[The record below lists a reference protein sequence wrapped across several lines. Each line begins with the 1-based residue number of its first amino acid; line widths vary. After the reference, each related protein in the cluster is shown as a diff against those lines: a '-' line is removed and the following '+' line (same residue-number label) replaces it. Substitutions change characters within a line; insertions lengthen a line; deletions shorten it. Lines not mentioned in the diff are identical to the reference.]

1 MEQQGIMRQLP
12 TDDQTIVD
20 YLYRIA
26 GEYGEKAAVLMGD
39 AALSYHDLNA
49 RSNQLAHYLRG
60 LGIGEDRV
68 VAIRLPRGMAMLIAI
83 FAIVK
88 AGGAYLPLAYN
99 APRSRI
105 ENILS
110 NSGAVCL
117 IGTDDG
123 DRWPIPRVEID
134 SAAVSAMP
142 TTDLRYRP
150 HARQL
155 AYIIYTSGST
165 GVPKG
170 VATEHA
176 ALLNRIVWMQN
187 AYPISSQDVLFQKTV
202 YTFDVSVW
210 EMFWWAMYGASV
222 VLLPSGLESDPRTLA
237 RLIQRH
243 RVSVVHFVPSMLN
256 LFVEYLEMKQD
267 PLLTASLRSV
277 FSSGEKLTVHS
288 VARFYQSVA
297 QGDLINLYGPT
308 EAAIDVSH
316 HRCLRGYDY
325 DDIPIGQAI
334 DGCRLYVLDDH
345 GNPVADGEE
354 GELYLAGIGLA
365 RGYLNN
371 VALTDRCFTVHPTLR
386 HLGKPERLYKTG
398 DLVWRDG
405 ESQQI
410 HYIGRNDFQIKIRG
424 LRVELGEIEAHAM
437 RFPGVQQAVVVA
449 DQDDPDNQLIYA
461 FVVSSVPLN
470 LAALMDALSKN
481 LPAYMLPNR
490 LLAMS
495 ELPLSDNGKCCRKTL
510 LDLARAYSASRVD
523 LRETPAVRY
532 LPLSSAQSSMWFMQQ
547 LAPHTALYNNPTALL
562 LEGELDRTRMDGAI
576 RQLMSRHTLLRAMA
590 ETHNGQPVLAVPQCV
605 SSQALLTIVPL
616 PSVSDDNALQAM
628 INQRAAHPMP
638 LTSGTPLCRFELLTI
653 DDDRSV
659 LLIHLHHIISDGWSK
674 GVLLRELQAAYNGE
688 SLTPEPLLEY
698 ADYMEYQEEWRQS
711 DAYQDAMR
719 YWQNT
724 LAGTLP
730 ILDIP
735 TDQPR
740 QKVARYQGAFV
751 AFALSANT
759 CERVLAAAR
768 AQRVS
773 LYNYLLT
780 AFVLLLHRNARQQE
794 YIVGMPIAARLT
806 KEQEHMIAP
815 LVNVLPL
822 RLPLDEAAS
831 FSELVQTIR
840 GILFAAFRHQR
851 LEFTDIVR
859 AVNVD
864 RSAGHFPIYQCMF
877 QLDNMPLAS
886 PTLNGVNV
894 TPLLLDTSASQVDIS
909 LSMQHIDGRITGTF
923 EYDAGLYS
931 ADRIQHLVAQWR
943 ELLDEASSQPTQL
956 VRDLIRFTP
965 REHAWLARHNATE
978 VALPPVDNLLA
989 LVLPHC
995 QQRPTQV
1002 ALRHADDA
1010 MTYGELQQAT
1020 MQMCTW
1026 LRAQGV
1032 KRGESVALQLP
1043 FCFELI
1049 IAQLAILSLG
1059 ASYVPLDGNA
1069 PAARNALILAQATPC
1084 MLLVAQPLES
1094 PHGLTIPWVLVPDWR
1109 SLLTEIPNLPVSVAP
1124 DALDCDAVVIFT
1136 SGTTGQPKGVRL
1148 SQRNL
1153 VNLTASFISSYQVTH
1168 QDVLLPITSVASAS
1182 FVGEVL
1188 PLLAAGGTLVLAQK
1202 AQSLDS
1208 DALIALLASQRV
1220 TILSTTPS
1228 LSASLSVLAQSM
1240 GSLRLFLCGGEALEY
1255 EQIAPLLPHMAV
1267 VNGYGLTESGI
1278 CSTYFPVAKRREQET
1293 GALPI
1298 GRPIQN
1304 TQAYVVD
1311 AYNRLVP
1318 PGACGELCFSGLGI
1332 SPGYLDARQDPER
1345 FVELPEYPGVRVL
1358 KTGDRARWA
1367 TDGMLFYLG
1376 RQDRQVQIRGYRV
1389 ELGDI
1394 ESLLKQHPDIAD
1406 AWVDVRRNAAATPLL
1421 VAFYCSVNGV
1431 ALDAQ
1436 QLRVWLSL
1444 RLPLHMLPLLY
1455 VPLSAMPLGV
1465 NGKIDPQC
1473 LPLVDLRQLEGPGE
1487 YVPPATELEQRLAEI
1502 WQQLLGLERVG
1513 TTTNFF
1519 DLGGHSLLLV
1529 QMQQY
1534 IGQQCGQHVAL
1545 VDLLRFTTIKRLA
1558 EFLLAPD
1565 AAQGTTGDQTQL
1577 RAAKQRLA
1585 FGHTRWAATTDSHH

>member
-1 MEQQGIMRQLP
+1 MEQQGTTGQST

-26 GEYGEKAAVLMGD
+26 GEYGEKSAVLMDD
-39 AALSYHDLNA
+39 AALTYRELNA

-60 LGIGEDRV
+60 QGIGEDSV
-68 VAIRLPRGMAMLIAI
+68 VAIHLPRGMAMLIAI

-88 AGGAYLPLAYN
+88 AGGAYLPLAHN

-110 NSGAVCL
+110 NSAAACL

-123 DRWPIPRVEID
+123 DRWSIPRVEVD

-142 TTDLRYRP
+142 TRDLRYRP

-176 ALLNRIVWMQN
+176 ALLNRIVWMQS
-187 AYPISSQDVLFQKTV
+187 AYPITSRDVLFQKTV

-222 VLLPSGLESDPRTLA
+222 VLLPSGLESDPRTLV

-256 LFVEYLEMKQD
+256 LFVEYLEIKRD
-267 PLLTASLRSV
+267 SRLIASLRSV
-277 FSSGEKLTVHS
+277 FASGEKLTVHS

-316 HRCLRGYDY
+316 HRCQREYDY
-325 DDIPIGQAI
+325 EDIPIGQAI
-334 DGCRLYVLDDH
+334 DGCRLYVLDEQ

-371 VALTDRCFTVHPTLR
+371 AALTERYFTVHPTLC
-386 HLGKPERLYKTG
+386 HLGQPERLYKTG

-405 ESQQI
+405 QSQQVY
-410 HYIGRNDFQIKIRG
+410 YIGRNDFQIKIRG

-437 RFPGVQQAVVVA
+437 RLPEVRQAAVVA

-461 FVVSSVPLN
+461 FVVSSARLN
-470 LAALMDALSKN
+470 LEALLDALAKN

-490 LLAMS
+490 LLALS
-495 ELPLSDNGKCCRKTL
+495 ALPLSANGKCCRKTL
-510 LDLARAYSASRVD
+510 LGLARAHSASCVD

-532 LPLSSAQSSMWFMQQ
+532 LPLSSAQASMWFMQQ
-547 LAPHTALYNNPTALL
+547 LAPHTALYNNPAALL

-576 RQLMSRHTLLRAMA
+576 RQLMSRHSLLRAMA
-590 ETHNGQPVLAVPQCV
+590 ETHNGQPVLAVPQAV
-605 SSQALLTIVPL
+605 SSPALLTIVPL
-616 PSVSDDNALQAM
+616 PSVDDNNALQAL
-628 INQRAAHPMP
+628 INQRAAQPML
-638 LTSGTPLCRFELLTI
+638 LTPGTPLCRFELLTI
-653 DDDRSV
+653 DNARSV

-688 SLTPEPLLEY
+688 STAQEPPLEY
-698 ADYMEYQEEWRQS
+698 SDYLAQQEEWRQS

-719 YWQNT
+719 YWQDT
-724 LAGTLP
+724 LTGTLP

-740 QKVARYQGAFV
+740 QTVARYRGAFV
-751 AFALSANT
+751 TFALPDSA
-759 CERVLAAAR
+759 CEQVVVAAR

-773 LYNYLLT
+773 LYNYLLA

-794 YIVGMPIAARLT
+794 YIVGMPIAARLAQ
-806 KEQEHMIAP
+806 EQEQMIAP

-822 RLPLDEAAS
+822 RLPLDEAAP
-831 FSELVQTIR
+831 FSAWVQTVR

-851 LEFTDIVR
+851 LEFTDIAR
-859 AVNVD
+859 ALNVE
-864 RSAGHFPIYQCMF
+864 RSAGHFPVYQCMF
-877 QLDNMPLAS
+877 QLDNMPLAI

-894 TPLLLDTSASQVDIS
+894 TPLLLDTGASQVDIS

-931 ADRIQHLVAQWR
+931 AERIRHLVAQWE
-943 ELLDEASSQPTQL
+943 ELLDEVNRQPTL
-956 VRDLIRFTP
+956 SIRDLIRVTP

-995 QQRPTQV
+995 RQRPTHV
-1002 ALRHADDA
+1002 ALRHGDNA

-1020 MQMCTW
+1020 MQMRAW
-1026 LRAQGV
+1026 LSAQGIQ
-1032 KRGESVALQLP
+1032 RGESVALLLP

-1059 ASYVPLDGNA
+1059 ASYVPLDGDA
-1069 PAARNALILAQATPC
+1069 PEARNALILAQATPR
-1084 MLLVAQPLES
+1084 MLLVTQPQEA
-1094 PHGLTIPWVLVPDWR
+1094 PHGLTIPWATMPGWR
-1109 SLLTEIPNLPVSVAP
+1109 SLLAEMQSLPVTVAP
-1124 DALDCDAVVIFT
+1124 ATLESDAVVIFT

-1153 VNLTASFISSYQVTH
+1153 VNLVASFISSYQVMH

-1188 PLLAAGGTLVLAQK
+1188 PLLAAGGTLILAPK

-1228 LSASLSVLAQSM
+1228 LSASLSVLAQAM

-1255 EQIAPLLPHMAV
+1255 AQIAPLLPNMTV

-1278 CSTYFPVAKRREQET
+1278 CSTYYSVAQRTAQET
-1293 GALPI
+1293 GPLPI

-1311 AYNRLVP
+1311 ADNRLVP

-1332 SPGYLDARQDPER
+1332 SPGYLNAQQDPAR
-1345 FVELPEYPGVRVL
+1345 FVELPEHAGVRVL

-1376 RQDRQVQIRGYRV
+1376 RQDRQVQIRGHRV

-1406 AWVDVRRNAAATPLL
+1406 AWVDVRSNAAATQLL
-1421 VAFYCSVNGV
+1421 VAFYCSINGV

-1465 NGKIDPQC
+1465 NGKIDPHR
-1473 LPLVDLRQLEGPGE
+1473 LPQVDLRQVAGPGE
-1487 YVPPATELEQRLAEI
+1487 YVPPATELEQRLAAI
-1502 WQQLLGLERVG
+1502 WQQLLGIERVG

-1529 QMQQY
+1529 QMQQH
-1534 IGQQCGQHVAL
+1534 IGQQCGQRVAL

-1565 AAQGTTGDQTQL
+1565 AAQGTTGDQTQQ
-1577 RAAKQRLA
+1577 RAAQQRSA
-1585 FGHTRWAATTDSHH
+1585 FGRARWAATTDSHH